1 MQKERRGGGSLFC
14 YIKQKNFHSVQPGII
29 QLLTSAG
36 SLRNSRSSNGTPCF
50 YNTKD
55 NEQTFIVY
63 YRHVALERAA
73 WSVRVWLE
81 ARKI

>member
-1 MQKERRGGGSLFC
+1 HISTPGTTTAVSQAYNPTRQHLLAQVDEHREGGPS
-14 YIKQKNFHSVQPGII
+14 II

-36 SLRNSRSSNGTPCF
+36 SFRNSRSSNRTPCF

-63 YRHVALERAA
+63 YTCGV
-73 WSVRVWLE
+73 
-81 ARKI
+81 